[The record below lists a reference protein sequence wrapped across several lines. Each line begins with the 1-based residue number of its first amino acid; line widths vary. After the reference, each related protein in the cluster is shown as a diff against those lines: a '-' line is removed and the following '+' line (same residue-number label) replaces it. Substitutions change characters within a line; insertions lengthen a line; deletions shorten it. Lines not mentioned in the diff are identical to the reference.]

1 VLAAW
6 HDLLD
11 SERHVAW
18 ARGGSIALDPFSVG
32 IDLNLTGDGPPERI
46 QTAFTADGYAR
57 LRAIKRAYDP
67 DDLFGPN
74 ESPLRN
80 QVNASETGAAA
91 R

>member
-1 VLAAW
+1 LT
-6 HDLLD
+6 
-11 SERHVAW
+11 
-18 ARGGSIALDPFSVG
+18 PFSVG

-67 DDLFGPN
+67 DDHFSPN
-74 ESPLRN
+74 ESPLGN